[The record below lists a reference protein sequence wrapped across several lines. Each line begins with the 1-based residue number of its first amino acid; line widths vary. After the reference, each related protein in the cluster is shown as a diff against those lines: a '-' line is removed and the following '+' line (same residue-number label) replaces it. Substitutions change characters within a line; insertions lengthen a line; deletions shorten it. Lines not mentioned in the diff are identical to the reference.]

1 MEPNGLKKA
10 LLHLIAIL
18 QDNVSFTKFCGGRIF
33 IFKMG
38 TVIPLGYYKLPAA
51 KGCLYLYNTA
61 LFIISFQEQE
71 NESSFLHS
79 LTIFFPSLLP
89 LGKH

>member
-1 MEPNGLKKA
+1 
-10 LLHLIAIL
+10 
-18 QDNVSFTKFCGGRIF
+18 
-33 IFKMG
+33 MG

-61 LFIISFQEQE
+61 LFIISFSGAGEDE
-71 NESSFLHS
+71 
-79 LTIFFPSLLP
+79 FFPSQFDYLFSSLLP